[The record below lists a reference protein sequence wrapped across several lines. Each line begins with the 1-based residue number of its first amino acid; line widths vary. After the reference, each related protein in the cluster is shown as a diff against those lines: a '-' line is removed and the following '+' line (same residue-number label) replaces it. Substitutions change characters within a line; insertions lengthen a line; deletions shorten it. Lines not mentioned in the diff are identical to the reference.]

1 MGLWQTC
8 RAVYGLGNGFRYGGS
23 GMVGKGQRRRR
34 HGRCVGAVVV
44 VGCSSGPRHRF
55 GCRWNHGGEWSGVGW
70 DCCWLWCGGLGHTRD
85 CSREPFGIPERQWGM
100 MSFRLDSRERYAFST
115 IGRIHFSVSKHRT
128 APHHSLTYVA
138 RTMPPTNSNSQLHS
152 TVHSGVIIF
161 STVDQQLMQGHPPP
175 HHSFLRKR
183 PSSVG
188 SFEVTR
194 VCVCVWDVCGMI
206 GVQRVRA
213 GAGAFLENEE

>member
-8 RAVYGLGNGFRYGGS
+8 RAVYGLGNGFRHGGS
-23 GMVGKGQRRRR
+23 GSVGKGQRRRRRRR
-34 HGRCVGAVVV
+34 HGRCVGAVVVVVVVVV

-128 APHHSLTYVA
+128 ASLTDLRRSYDATHEFEQPAPQYGTLRSNYLLHCRSAVDA
-138 RTMPPTNSNSQLHS
+138 RASASAPFVPSETSKFSW
-152 TVHSGVIIF
+152 IF
-161 STVDQQLMQGHPPP
+161 
-175 HHSFLRKR
+175 
-183 PSSVG
+183 
-188 SFEVTR
+188 
-194 VCVCVWDVCGMI
+194 
-206 GVQRVRA
+206 
-213 GAGAFLENEE
+213 